1 MGLGL
6 QSWLRSSTSA
16 FGEFAQRR
24 TEEPHN
30 ARRAGSPFLPLP
42 RGVEAKNLVEQSQ
55 GLEGRVGQPLP
66 TVRMPAPLLW
76 RDLVVVGVNYLH
88 HLGSGSDEEEGPKA
102 TRQASSLQQLRGQNI
117 ARDVRW
123 FTQND
128 CVSPQG
134 DWGLDYDRCRSAVA
148 GASAPALPMAGT
160 APGL

>member
-16 FGEFAQRR
+16 LGQFAQRR

-30 ARRAGSPFLPLP
+30 ARRAVSPFLP
-42 RGVEAKNLVEQSQ
+42 RGVEAKELVEQSQ
-55 GLEGRVGQPLP
+55 KLEGRV
-66 TVRMPAPLLW
+66 VRMPDPPAAEVLW

-88 HLGSGSDEEEGPKA
+88 HLGSGSDEEEGSKA
-102 TRQASSLQQLRGQNI
+102 TRQASSLQQLCGQNI

-134 DWGLDYDRCRSAVA
+134 DWGPRLKIMRLDYDGCRS
-148 GASAPALPMAGT
+148 L
-160 APGL
+160 